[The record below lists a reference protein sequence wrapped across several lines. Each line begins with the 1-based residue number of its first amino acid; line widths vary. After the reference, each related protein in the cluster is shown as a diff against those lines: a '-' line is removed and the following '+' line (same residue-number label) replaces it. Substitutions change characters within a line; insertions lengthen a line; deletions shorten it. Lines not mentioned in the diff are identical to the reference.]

1 MIGDMKKR
9 TRLALGWGIAVIVVV
24 LVVWGVVMKWPKAPE
39 KPVIPAG
46 WQNYANAEYGFSLA
60 YPADWQVNT
69 SQLQNDVP
77 AVLFGNPIEGTTTY
91 TLRVSMEKNDGKLSS
106 AGCVENMLAKM
117 QIDDQTNGTNTPSV
131 MVQFE
136 HASGTPLAENNGY
149 ELYNVFEFDHN
160 AEQVYVAHDDK
171 ILVFDFPLAE
181 ANPNIASSTE
191 NNAIAHEIL
200 ATLEF
205 GK

>member
-1 MIGDMKKR
+1 M
-9 TRLALGWGIAVIVVV
+9 VIVIAAIVWIVV
-24 LVVWGVVMKWPKAPE
+24 AKWPAP
-39 KPVIPAG
+39 KKVVIPAG
-46 WQNYANAEYGFSLA
+46 WQSYQNADYGFSLA

-106 AGCVENMLAKM
+106 AGYVENMLAKM

-136 HASGTPLAENNGY
+136 HASGTPIAANDSY
-149 ELYNVFEFDHN
+149 ELYNVFEFDHQ